1 MSLKG
6 FAVLKKRLV
15 GVVTVRNG
23 WAVQSFGY
31 RQYLPL
37 GRAELL
43 VENLDRWGADE
54 ILLQCID
61 RSHQEA
67 GPDLDLLERVSRRG
81 LATPLIY
88 AGGVRNA
95 DDAIAVIKTGADRV
109 CVDALLHESPIT
121 LQSLAKKLGAQAI
134 IASLPLSIAGGG
146 EPLWLDYRSGHE
158 QVLKPEVVEFLDS
171 GYVSEVLIIDWVHEG
186 RPVAFDSGL
195 VARFPARHI
204 PLIAFGGL
212 SEAYQLRQL
221 LEVDRVSAVAVGNAL
236 NYREHNISK
245 LKAALIEQQLRPHH
259 IQYAE

>member
-1 MSLKG
+1 M
-6 FAVLKKRLV
+6 LKKRLL

-31 RQYLPL
+31 RQYLPI
-37 GRAELL
+37 GRPELL

-61 RSHQEA
+61 RSHHEA

-121 LQSLAKKLGAQAI
+121 LQRLAKKLGAQAI

-146 EPLWLDYRSGHE
+146 EPLWLDYRSGHQ
-158 QVLKPEVVEFLDS
+158 QVLTPEVVEFLDS
-171 GYVSEVLIIDWVHEG
+171 GFVSEVLIIDWVHEG
-186 RPVAFDSGL
+186 RSATFDSNL
-195 VARFPARHI
+195 VARFPASHI

-212 SEAYQLRQL
+212 SEASQLRQL
-221 LEVDRVSAVAVGNAL
+221 LQVDRVSAVAMGNAL

-245 LKAALIEQQLRPHH
+245 LKAALIEQPLRPHH
-259 IQYAE
+259 IQYSR

>member
-1 MSLKG
+1 
-6 FAVLKKRLV
+6 VLKKRLL

-37 GRAELL
+37 GRPEVL

-61 RSHQEA
+61 RSHHEA
-67 GPDLDLLERVSRRG
+67 GPDLGLLERISRRG

-95 DDAIAVIKTGADRV
+95 DDAISVIKLGADRV
-109 CVDALLHESPIT
+109 CVDALLHESPIR
-121 LQSLAKKLGAQAI
+121 LQGLARKLGAQAI
-134 IASLPLSIAGGG
+134 IASLPLSITGGG
-146 EPLWLDYRSGHE
+146 EIVWLDYRSGQQ
-158 QVLKPEVVEFLDS
+158 QVLTPEVVEFLDS
-171 GYVSEVLIIDWVHEG
+171 SFASEVLVIDWVHEG
-186 RPVAFDSGL
+186 RPVAFDSRL
-195 VARFPARHI
+195 VARFPASSI

-212 SEAYQLRQL
+212 SEASQLRQL
-221 LEVDRVSAVAVGNAL
+221 LQEPRVSAVAVGNAL

-245 LKAALIEQQLRPHH
+245 LKTALIEQPLRPHL
-259 IQYAE
+259 IQCSR

>member
-1 MSLKG
+1 M
-6 FAVLKKRLV
+6 LKKRLI

-37 GRAELL
+37 GRPEVL

-61 RSHQEA
+61 RSRHEA
-67 GPDLDLLERVSRRG
+67 GPDLALLERVSRRG
-81 LATPLIY
+81 LSTPLIY

-109 CVDALLHESPIT
+109 CVDALLQDSPIT
-121 LQSLAKKLGAQAI
+121 LQTLAKRLGAQAI
-134 IASLPLSIAGGG
+134 IASLPLSITEGG
-146 EPLWLDYRSGHE
+146 ELVWLNYLSRHK
-158 QVLKPEVVEFLDS
+158 QVLSPEGVEFLDS
-171 GYVSEVLIIDWVHEG
+171 GFVSEVLIIDWLHEG
-186 RPVAFDSGL
+186 MPAAFDNSL
-195 VARFPARHI
+195 VSRFPARDI
-204 PLIAFGGL
+204 PLIVFGGL

-221 LEVDRVSAVAVGNAL
+221 LQVDRVSAVAVGNAL

-245 LKAALIEQQLRPHH
+245 LKAALIEQPLRPHL
-259 IQYAE
+259 IQC

>member
-1 MSLKG
+1 MSLKV

-15 GVVTVRNG
+15 GVVTVRKG

-37 GRAELL
+37 GRPELL

-61 RSHQEA
+61 RSQHNA
-67 GPDLDLLERVSRRG
+67 GPDLALLERVSRRG

-95 DDAIAVIKTGADRV
+95 DDAIAVVKTGADRV
-109 CVDALLHESPIT
+109 CVDSVLHESPIT
-121 LQSLAKKLGAQAI
+121 LQTLAKKLGAQAI
-134 IASLPLSIAGGG
+134 IASLPLSIAEVG
-146 EPLWLDYRSGHE
+146 EPLWLDYRSGHQ
-158 QVLKPEVVEFLDS
+158 QVLTPEVVEFLDS
-171 GYVSEVLIIDWVHEG
+171 GFVSEVLIIDWVHEG
-186 RPVAFDSGL
+186 MPAAFDSGL
-195 VARFPARHI
+195 VTRFPATNI

-212 SEAYQLRQL
+212 SEASQMRHL
-221 LEVDRVSAVAVGNAL
+221 LQEARVSAVAVGNAL

-245 LKAALIEQQLRPHH
+245 LKAALIEQPLRPHLIH
-259 IQYAE
+259 CSR